1 MQAKPTL
8 KADVFKRALEMQRIG
23 TDAAR
28 KAQARNRARGIPNFY
43 SIGGR
48 IVSDVPGAE
57 QAVPQPEK
65 P

>member
-1 MQAKPTL
+1 MRTNAGLP
-8 KADVFKRALEMQRIG
+8 AEAFKRAFEMQRIG